1 VNRLLLAV
9 DHEVQRRLL
18 RGWLAREYDVV
29 EPGSERGSGER
40 LLQTEI
46 FDLAIVDTR
55 AAERLARALQGAKRA
70 ARPLPLPVLLVA
82 SRRESPAVAKHLGNT
97 ADEILYAPPEKLELC
112 ARVEMMLSTR
122 QLAVALH
129 ARADAG
135 ARSKDV
141 RLHSALHAG
150 RMGAWEWDLT
160 TAQGTWSDNLAPML
174 GLPAGDL
181 GPSIDVIHPDDRAGI
196 LEAVA
201 RSVRDG
207 VLCELE
213 FRTVWPDASE
223 HWVASK
229 CQPLRDAA
237 GRVVRLIGIAMDVTD
252 RRRQDEELHARIA
265 RQAAL
270 AELGQR
276 ALSVD
281 DVAALMEVAV
291 DLVARTLEVEFATL
305 LQMLPGRR
313 MLRVQAGVGWR
324 PGVVGTTIPATHDPK
339 RFALATG
346 KPVVVDD
353 LASDARFPRRCFL
366 HEHGVVSMIAV
377 AIPGPAGPFGELA
390 AHTRRTRAF
399 TADEMGFLQTAANI
413 VAQAVQRRQAEERLG
428 RLLENIPAALW
439 TVDTELRITSC
450 VGGPPALAGVSPE
463 SLVGTRVTEHFD
475 AGGNLLPA
483 LHRALAGESVDLEY
497 NWHEHAFHEH
507 LEPLRAKSGEVVGV
521 IGIAL
526 EVTEWARARAAVQAG
541 EERFRALV
549 ENAFEAI
556 SLIDPTGKVLYVS
569 PSNERV
575 FGRGPGKALGTNWIA
590 HVHPD
595 FHAHAARTFGALA
608 ATPGAT
614 VREEGLIGRDDGEWR
629 WMEVIATN
637 LLDNPHVGAI
647 VVNSRDITDRK
658 QVEQALRESEERVYL
673 AAESS
678 NTGLWDWDLRRD
690 RVYYS
695 PQYKRQLGYDPDEMG
710 ESVQE
715 WASRLHPED
724 RERAQARVDDYL
736 REPVG
741 AYENEFRLQHR
752 DGSYRWIVSRGS
764 VLFGADGRPDRMLGA
779 HLDITERKAAEE
791 RLRVSEG
798 RLRSALEIADM
809 GTLDWDVRHGRVRG
823 SVEMARI
830 YGLPAGDFDGTYEE
844 LLARIHPEDRETVR
858 SLVTDA
864 LAKPGNAAFDC
875 RIVRPDG
882 SVRWLASRAHTFCD
896 ERNVVT
902 RMIGVIMDI
911 TERKAVEERLRV
923 NERRLTLALDIAQ
936 LASWDWNVKTNEI
949 AVSPQFERMLGVG
962 PGVFRG
968 TYEDFIARVHPDD
981 RERLHGHLM
990 RAVAERRNYDAECRL
1005 VQPDGSIRWIFGR
1018 GQFCDEDGTVRV
1030 VGINIDI
1037 TERKLA
1043 EITLRASREQLRAL
1057 SARLQAALE
1066 EERTRIAR
1074 EIHDGLGQALTAL
1087 KLELSWLS
1095 ARLERSRSAATRH
1108 LHKRTEAMM
1117 QLVDATV
1124 HGVRRTATDLRPVVL
1139 DDLGLQAAVEW
1150 QAREFEARTGI
1161 RCEVAVATAVACP
1174 DRDVATALFRIVQEA
1189 LTNVA
1194 RHANASR
1201 VRVTL
1206 ASDAHGLRLA
1216 VADDGRGITEAEHSG
1231 SRSLGLL
1238 GMRERARLFG
1248 GRIDIAGSPHGGTTV
1263 TATIPAAAAVPL
1275 ADGAVAEAMPWPP

>member
-1 VNRLLLAV
+1 
-9 DHEVQRRLL
+9 
-18 RGWLAREYDVV
+18 
-29 EPGSERGSGER
+29 
-40 LLQTEI
+40 
-46 FDLAIVDTR
+46 
-55 AAERLARALQGAKRA
+55 
-70 ARPLPLPVLLVA
+70 
-82 SRRESPAVAKHLGNT
+82 
-97 ADEILYAPPEKLELC
+97 
-112 ARVEMMLSTR
+112 
-122 QLAVALH
+122 
-129 ARADAG
+129 
-135 ARSKDV
+135 
-141 RLHSALHAG
+141 
-150 RMGAWEWDLT
+150 
-160 TAQGTWSDNLAPML
+160 ML
-174 GLPAGDL
+174 GLPPEAA
-181 GPSIDVIHPDDRAGI
+181 GPSLGTSLDAVHPDDRPAI
-196 LEAVA
+196 LEAVG
-201 RSVRDG
+201 RSVREG

-213 FRTVWPDASE
+213 FRTVWPDGSE
-223 HWVASK
+223 HWVTSK
-229 CQPLRDAA
+229 CQPLRDAN
-237 GRVVRLIGIAMDVTD
+237 GRVVRLIGIAMDVTE
-252 RRRQDEELHARIA
+252 RRHQDVELHARIS

-281 DVAALMEVAV
+281 DVAALMDVAV
-291 DLVARTLEVEFATL
+291 QLVARTLEVEFATI
-305 LQMLPGRR
+305 LQMLPGGRT
-313 MLRVQAGVGWR
+313 LRVQAGVGWS
-324 PGVVGTTIPATHDPK
+324 PGVVGETIVATHDTE

-346 KPVVVDD
+346 KPVVVENLDTD
-353 LASDARFPRRCFL
+353 PRFPRRCFL
-366 HEHGVVSMIAV
+366 HQHGVVSMLAV
-377 AIPGPAGPFGELA
+377 AIPGPAGPFGELV
-390 AHTRRTRAF
+390 AHTRRARTF
-399 TADEMGFLQTAANI
+399 TADELGFLQTAANI
-413 VAQAVQRRQAEERLG
+413 IAQAVQRRQAEERLG
-428 RLLENIPAALW
+428 LLLENIPAALW
-439 TVDTELRITSC
+439 TVDTDLRITSC
-450 VGGPPALAGVSPE
+450 VGGRLALGSVSPE
-463 SLVGTRVTEHFD
+463 SFVGTRVTEHFD
-475 AGGNLLPA
+475 ARADGHLLPA
-483 LHRALAGESVDLEY
+483 FQQALAGESVDFEY
-497 NWHEHAFHEH
+497 VWHEHSFHEH

-521 IGIAL
+521 VGIAL
-526 EVTEWARARAAVQAG
+526 EVTESARARAAVQAG

-575 FGRGPGKALGTNWIA
+575 FGRGPDKALGTNWIA

-595 FHAHAARTFGALA
+595 FHAHAARTFAALA
-608 ATPGAT
+608 ATPGTT

-637 LLDNPHVGAI
+637 MLDNPHVNAI

-658 QVEQALRESEERVYL
+658 QVEQALRQSEERVNL

-710 ESVQE
+710 DRVEE
-715 WASRLHPED
+715 WESRLHPED
-724 RERAQARVDDYL
+724 RARARERVDDYL

-741 AYENEFRLQHR
+741 TYENEFRLRHR

-764 VLFGADGRPDRMLGA
+764 VLLGADGRPDRMLGA
-779 HLDITERKAAEE
+779 HVDITERKAAEE

-798 RLRSALEIADM
+798 RLRSALEIADL
-809 GTLDWDVRHGRVRG
+809 GTLDWDVRHGTVRG
-823 SVEMARI
+823 SAEMARI
-830 YGLPAGDFDGTYEE
+830 YGLPPGDFDGTYEE

-858 SLVTDA
+858 DLITDA
-864 LAKPGNAAFDC
+864 MAKRGNAAFDC

-882 SVRWLASRAHTFCD
+882 RVRWLASRAHTFSD
-896 ERNVVT
+896 DHGVVT
-902 RMIGVIMDI
+902 RMVGVIMDI

-936 LASWDWNVKTNEI
+936 LASWDWNVKTDEI
-949 AVSPQFERMLGVG
+949 RFSPQFERMLGVA
-962 PGVFRG
+962 PGTFRG
-968 TYEDFIARVHPDD
+968 TYRNFIARVHPDD
-981 RERLHGHLM
+981 RGPLQAHLR
-990 RAVAERRNYDAECRL
+990 RAVAERRTYDAECRL

-1018 GQFCDEDGTVRV
+1018 GQFCDDEDGTVRV

-1037 TERKLA
+1037 TERKLT
-1043 EITLRASREQLRAL
+1043 EIALRASREQLRAL

-1087 KLELSWLS
+1087 KMDLSWLR

-1124 HGVRRTATDLRPVVL
+1124 QGVRRTATDLRPVVL

-1161 RCEVAVATAVACP
+1161 RCEVAVETAVACP
-1174 DRDVATALFRIVQEA
+1174 DRDVATALFRIAQEA

-1194 RHANASR
+1194 RHARANR
-1201 VRVTL
+1201 VCVTL
-1206 ASDAHGLRLA
+1206 ASDADGLRLA

-1248 GRIDIAGSPHGGTTV
+1248 GRIDIAGSPDGGTTI
-1263 TATIPAAAAVPL
+1263 TAVIPTAAVVAL
-1275 ADGAVAEAMPWPP
+1275 ADGTRAEAVPWPT